1 MNSGLLHEPLMIHAV
16 LASTH
21 PFTPSYQYIYIY
33 IYQCIF
39 FTNVIVIFY
48 RARHARSNNRF
59 NYLLYNRVS
68 KPKMSHTVNFPLVVL
83 YRTITL
89 LRFNDY
95 FSFEYSINS
104 AIIATIYNP
113 KCKLNWLSNY
123 VEEKDML
130 LSTFKKYVNR
140 HIPDNEFYITTPE
153 QSETNSD
160 EFYVIDDNGPSTSK
174 STVEIE
180 ILNYINSKNTN
191 LDMLN
196 NYHIIK
202 MLFIKYNS
210 ILPSSAPVE
219 RMFSIATNINKPKR
233 NKLNDTNFE
242 LLVLLKENS
251 LY

>member
-1 MNSGLLHEPLMIHAV
+1 MDTKLVHCQPLLDVLKEGLK
-16 LASTH
+16 
-21 PFTPSYQYIYIY
+21 
-33 IYQCIF
+33 
-39 FTNVIVIFY
+39 
-48 RARHARSNNRF
+48 R
-59 NYLLYNRVS
+59 
-68 KPKMSHTVNFPLVVL
+68 
-83 YRTITL
+83 
-89 LRFNDY
+89 RFNDY

-104 AIIATIYNP
+104 AIIVTISNP
-113 KCKLNWLSNY
+113 KFKLNWLSNY
-123 VEEKDML
+123 VEEKYML
-130 LSTFKKYVNR
+130 LSTFNRRYVNR
-140 HIPDNEFYITTPE
+140 HIPDNDVYITTPE

-196 NYHIIK
+196 NYQIIK

-219 RMFSIATNINKPKR
+219 RMFSIATNINKPKS
-233 NKLNDTNFE
+233 NKLNDTNFA
-242 LLVLLKENS
+242 LLVLLKANS

>member
-1 MNSGLLHEPLMIHAV
+1 M
-16 LASTH
+16 ST
-21 PFTPSYQYIYIY
+21 II
-33 IYQCIF
+33 ICI
-39 FTNVIVIFY
+39 
-48 RARHARSNNRF
+48 
-59 NYLLYNRVS
+59 NYLKEGLQC
-68 KPKMSHTVNFPLVVL
+68 
-83 YRTITL
+83 
-89 LRFNDY
+89 RFNDY

-104 AIIATIYNP
+104 AIIVTISNP
-113 KCKLNWLSNY
+113 KFKLNWLSNY

-140 HIPDNEFYITTPE
+140 HIPDNEVYITAPE

-180 ILNYINSKNTN
+180 IINYINSKNTN

-196 NYHIIK
+196 NYPIIK

-233 NKLNDTNFE
+233 NDTNFT
-242 LLVLLKENS
+242 LLVLLKSNS

>member
-1 MNSGLLHEPLMIHAV
+1 M
-16 LASTH
+16 ST
-21 PFTPSYQYIYIY
+21 IIR
-33 IYQCIF
+33 CIKGR
-39 FTNVIVIFY
+39 IK
-48 RARHARSNNRF
+48 RRF
-59 NYLLYNRVS
+59 
-68 KPKMSHTVNFPLVVL
+68 K
-83 YRTITL
+83 
-89 LRFNDY
+89 DY

-104 AIIATIYNP
+104 AIIVTISSP

-123 VEEKDML
+123 VEEKYMF

-140 HIPDNEFYITTPE
+140 HIPYNEVYITTPE
-153 QSETNSD
+153 QSETNSV
-160 EFYVIDDNGPSTSK
+160 EFCVIDDNGPSTSK

-196 NYHIIK
+196 NYPIIK

-219 RMFSIATNINKPKR
+219 RMFSIATNINKPKL
-233 NKLNDTNFE
+233 NKLKYTNFT
-242 LLVLLKENS
+242 LLVLLKANS

>member
-1 MNSGLLHEPLMIHAV
+1 MDTKLVYCQPLLDVLKEGLK
-16 LASTH
+16 
-21 PFTPSYQYIYIY
+21 
-33 IYQCIF
+33 C
-39 FTNVIVIFY
+39 
-48 RARHARSNNRF
+48 
-59 NYLLYNRVS
+59 
-68 KPKMSHTVNFPLVVL
+68 
-83 YRTITL
+83 
-89 LRFNDY
+89 RFNDY

-104 AIIATIYNP
+104 AIIVTISNQ
-113 KCKLNWLSNY
+113 KFKLNWLSNY

-140 HIPDNEFYITTPE
+140 HIPDNDVYITAPE

-160 EFYVIDDNGPSTSK
+160 AFYVIDDNGQSTSK

-196 NYHIIK
+196 NYPIIK

-219 RMFSIATNINKPKR
+219 RMFSIATNINK
-233 NKLNDTNFE
+233 LN
-242 LLVLLKENS
+242 LHC
-251 LY
+251 